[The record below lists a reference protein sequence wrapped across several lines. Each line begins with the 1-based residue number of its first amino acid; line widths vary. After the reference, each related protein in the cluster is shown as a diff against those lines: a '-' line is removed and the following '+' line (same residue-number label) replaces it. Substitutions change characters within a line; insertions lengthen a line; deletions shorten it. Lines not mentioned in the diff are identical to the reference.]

1 MSFNESVS
9 FYDRALGACIKSEG
23 SLSRNF
29 YDDQFKRNK
38 KGRGGTKVSKDHGKT
53 WIDFLQE
60 MANCLKEKKI

>member
-38 KGRGGTKVSKDHGKT
+38 KGREGGQKC
-53 WIDFLQE
+53 Q
-60 MANCLKEKKI
+60 KIMGRRGLISFRRWQIV